1 MNDEETLKIIE
12 KLEKDWK
19 EHTTFGK
26 KKYMDVLKRVKD
38 SLENEEE
45 REKKLQETMERVDR
59 MMKDERMIYLSN
71 LKD

>member
-1 MNDEETLKIIE
+1 MNNEETLKIIE

-19 EHTTFGK
+19 EHPTFSK

-59 MMKDERMIYLSN
+59 MMNDERMKYLSN

>member
-19 EHTTFGK
+19 EHPTFGK